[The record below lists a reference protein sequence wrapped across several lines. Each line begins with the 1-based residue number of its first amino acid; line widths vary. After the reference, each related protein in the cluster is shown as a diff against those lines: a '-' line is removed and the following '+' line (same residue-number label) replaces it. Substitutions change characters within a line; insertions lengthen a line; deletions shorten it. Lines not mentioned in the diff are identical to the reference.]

1 MSAIKTNPELWHRI
15 VERVKR
21 ENIGGTRSG
30 QWSARKA
37 QIAVKRY
44 KDAGGHYKGPKSSK
58 NSLVRW
64 SRQRWT
70 TASGRPS
77 HTTGER
83 YLPAEAFKHL
93 TRKEIQQVN
102 ESKKRSMKRGIQYS
116 RMPKSISRK
125 VKP

>member
-15 VERVKR
+15 VERVKK
-21 ENIGGTRSG
+21 ESIGGTQSG

-44 KDAGGHYKGPKSSK
+44 KDAGGRYKGPKSAK
-58 NSLVRW
+58 NHLVQW

-77 HTTGER
+77 HITGER

-93 TRKEIQQVN
+93 SRKEIEEVN
-102 ESKKRSMKRGIQYS
+102 RSKRSAMKRGIQYS
-116 RMPKSISRK
+116 KMPRSISRK
-125 VKP
+125 VRP